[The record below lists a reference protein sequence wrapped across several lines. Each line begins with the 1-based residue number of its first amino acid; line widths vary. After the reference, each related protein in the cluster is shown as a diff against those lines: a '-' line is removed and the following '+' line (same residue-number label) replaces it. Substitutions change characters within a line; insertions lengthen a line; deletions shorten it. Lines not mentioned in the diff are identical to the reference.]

1 MSTELDD
8 VSTAKKM
15 QEAKAA
21 ILSEISKVIIGQS
34 EAIEQVLISLF
45 ARGHCLI
52 MGVPGLAKT
61 LLISS
66 LSQILDLKFS
76 RIQFTPDLMP
86 SDVTGS
92 EILQEDPASR
102 QRSFRFVSG
111 PIFANMILAD
121 EINRTPPKTQ
131 ASVLEAMQEFQVT
144 IAGSTRAL
152 PLPFFVMATE
162 NPIEQEGTYPLPEAQ
177 LDRFFLQIKMGY
189 PSEEEER
196 LIIAKTTGN
205 HPASLNKIL
214 SAREVLDYQ
223 TLVRKVPIS
232 DSAAHLAVRIVRQSR
247 PEDPTAPDFI
257 RKWILWGAGP
267 RAGQALVL
275 GAKARAVLSGRL
287 AATEEDVKAVSS
299 PVLRHRLILN
309 FQAEADG
316 AKADDIISR
325 LIR

>member
-1 MSTELDD
+1 
-8 VSTAKKM
+8 
-15 QEAKAA
+15 
-21 ILSEISKVIIGQS
+21 
-34 EAIEQVLISLF
+34 
-45 ARGHCLI
+45 
-52 MGVPGLAKT
+52 
-61 LLISS
+61 
-66 LSQILDLKFS
+66 
-76 RIQFTPDLMP
+76 
-86 SDVTGS
+86 
-92 EILQEDPASR
+92 
-102 QRSFRFVSG
+102 
-111 PIFANMILAD
+111 
-121 EINRTPPKTQ
+121 
-131 ASVLEAMQEFQVT
+131 
-144 IAGSTRAL
+144 
-152 PLPFFVMATE
+152 
-162 NPIEQEGTYPLPEAQ
+162 
-177 LDRFFLQIKMGY
+177 MGY